1 MRPPPPIS
9 NHSIGAEF
17 TFGEHDSNRVF
28 VEWNPEWVLN
38 LMKATPGGD
47 LVEQSTE
54 FGLAKTKTIT
64 HGKDG
69 KDYVGYR
76 YLAYDDGHGINT
88 R

>member
-1 MRPPPPIS
+1 
-9 NHSIGAEF
+9 
-17 TFGEHDSNRVF
+17 
-28 VEWNPEWVLN
+28 
-38 LMKATPGGD
+38 MKATPGGD